1 MPILNLDR
9 IVVSVEE
16 MKSYLRI
23 DNDLDNAMIQDLIIS
38 AKEQAD
44 NYMQNDFTT
53 INETTGELVLTPIP
67 LSVYRAIKGLVA
79 YWYYNREDFV
89 QNENAGT
96 YQKGKAKDVPMNF
109 YDTLWAYRKEPWL

>member
-16 MKSYLRI
+16 MKDYLRI
-23 DNDLDNAMIQDLIIS
+23 DNDLDNPMIEDFING

-53 INETTGELVLTPIP
+53 IDETTGELVLTPIP
-67 LSVYRAIKGLVA
+67 LSVYRAVKSLVA

-89 QNENAGT
+89 SSENAGT
-96 YQKGKAKDVPMNF
+96 YTKGKAKDVPMNF
-109 YDTLWAYRKEPWL
+109 YNLLWAYRKEPWL